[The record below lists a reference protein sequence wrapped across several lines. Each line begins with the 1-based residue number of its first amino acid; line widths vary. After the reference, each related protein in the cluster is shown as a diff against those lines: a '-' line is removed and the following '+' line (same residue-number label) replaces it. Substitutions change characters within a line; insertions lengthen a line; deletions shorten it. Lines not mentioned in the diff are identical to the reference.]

1 MDIPGEGE
9 GGKSRVCMPKSG
21 SERGLHLDLGYTFF
35 FNSFPSGLPSTHR
48 LLICSIL
55 PSTQS
60 CYSARLNW
68 DRPRSPRP
76 RLPKYLF
83 VFRVGLFFFFCSHE
97 ISSRFSVWHFCEQ
110 PSFVAFRS
118 RTFNRKQSYCV
129 FINFN
134 VLLFLFP
141 PMLRTASKLYHRVP
155 CIYHVQDS
163 SFLFECSHS
172 STRYTVPVVVVANDE
187 LLDTTQASSSATR

>member
-83 VFRVGLFFFFCSHE
+83 VFRVGLFFFFFAPTKSQAGFLCGTFVSNLVSLRFGAEPSTVSSHIVFSLILMFYFFCS
-97 ISSRFSVWHFCEQ
+97 
-110 PSFVAFRS
+110 P
-118 RTFNRKQSYCV
+118 
-129 FINFN
+129 
-134 VLLFLFP
+134 L
-141 PMLRTASKLYHRVP
+141 
-155 CIYHVQDS
+155 
-163 SFLFECSHS
+163 CSEP
-172 STRYTVPVVVVANDE
+172 R
-187 LLDTTQASSSATR
+187 ASSITGCLVFTMSRIPAFFSSAPTHQPGIQYQ